1 MPQETDLKN
10 LPLQEAMLPG
20 SSVKVVESEEGK
32 PKILEVCLIK
42 SGWSMNGYF
51 YPDSVVE
58 QIAEAIK
65 ERNKLYLDHQDYWES
80 SPSRSAKDWAAT
92 ATESWYK
99 EGKAFA
105 QVEMTSN
112 PATHWLY
119 DEAVKD
125 PKSVGASIDA
135 IVRAKP
141 YEPPEDEKL
150 DSDEMMNRRY
160 VVEELKF
167 LNSVDFVTYASAG
180 GEVEKVLASF
190 RGQNGTSALTEALT
204 KVLEQFTQKN
214 APPVVTTSS
223 KESEEIEETEEE
235 EDKPK
240 NQNTNRKESTMA
252 DPTKK
257 EEPTLTIKSL
267 ESDHPELYTQLV
279 EKVTKSAKEEF
290 EAASTTAET
299 INTLESEVKSLKDEK
314 KTLEEERD
322 QLKTKVDTFEA
333 KEAAVA
339 KRDKVNG
346 FIKEA
351 ELADEFV
358 SEVFV
363 KDLMKLEK
371 DEDIQERIQDRKNL
385 VEGQT
390 ETIEGNGPRK
400 TKESET
406 ATEQPDDDALVK
418 GIKG

>member
-20 SSVKVVESEEGK
+20 SSVKVIESEEGK
-32 PKILEVCLIK
+32 PKILEVVLIK
-42 SGWSMNGYF
+42 SGWSKNGYF
-51 YPDSVVE
+51 YPDEVVE

-65 ERNKLYLDHQDYWES
+65 ERNKLYLDHQNYWEN

-99 EGKAFA
+99 GGKAYA
-105 QVEMTSN
+105 TVEMTSN
-112 PATHWLY
+112 PATHWIY

-135 IVRAKP
+135 IVKAKP
-141 YEPPEDEKL
+141 YEPPEEEKL
-150 DSDEMMNRRY
+150 DSDEHMNRRY

-190 RGQNGTSALTEALT
+190 RGNNGTSALTEALT
-204 KVLEQFTQKN
+204 KVLEQFAKTN
-214 APPVVTTSS
+214 AQPAVPDSTEVT
-223 KESEEIEETEEE
+223 KEAEEE

-240 NQNTNRKESTMA
+240 NTNTNRKESNMA

-279 EKVTKSAKEEF
+279 EKVRKSAKEEF
-290 EAASTTAET
+290 EAASETAET
-299 INTLESEVKSLKDEK
+299 INTLESTVDTLKGEK
-314 KTLEEERD
+314 KALEEERD
-322 QLKTKVDTFEA
+322 ALKTKVDTYEA
-333 KEAAVA
+333 KEAAAA
-339 KRDKVNG
+339 KRTKVSD

-358 SEVFV
+358 SEVFI

-371 DEDIQERIQDRKNL
+371 DEEIKERIQDRKHL
-385 VEGQT
+385 VEGVADP
-390 ETIEGNGPRK
+390 IEGNGNRA
-400 TKESET
+400 TKESES
-406 ATEQPDDDALVK
+406 ASEEVSDDDLVK